1 MRRLLLP
8 LGAAACLL
16 AGAGLSTVRLVQ
28 PEVGLAVRLVAL
40 APWAVPAYLL
50 ALLLLVS
57 MLLTSRAR
65 RRYLAPRLAPW
76 AALAVAGLVLHGT
89 WLAPLFVGA
98 GEPPADAG
106 PRLRVMTA
114 NLLNGTA
121 DAEALVRLAEA
132 QDVDLLAVQEVTPT
146 SPAADG
152 GGGSQ
157 RAAAVPRR
165 TGAVRGGGHDALLAL
180 PASAV
185 SGRCHPVDLVRG
197 GCPGGGDEVPSP
209 GHPSG
214 VPDGERGAVARGP
227 PGAARDRRRPTA
239 GPADGRPQRH
249 AGPPRAARAAGRR
262 SARRR
267 GSGGIGL
274 AADLALGG
282 RGRARAPV
290 AAAGGD
296 DRPRPGRRGWTAT
309 RTRTL
314 EVPGTDHGPWSRRSS
329 RPERGG
335 RGAWALPAPH
345 TARAGRPPGAP

>member
-65 RRYLAPRLAPW
+65 RHLAPRLAPW

-146 SPAADG
+146 SLLLMEEAGLNEQLPFHAGQALYG
-152 GGGSQ
+152 VEGTMLYSRFPLSGE
-157 RAAAVPRR
+157 RAVPTRWTSFVVAAR
-165 TGAVRGGGHDALLAL
+165 VEGTRFRVLVTHPESPMGNAAQWREDHRVLRETVGTRPPDLLMGDLNATPDHRELRALLDAGL
-180 PASAV
+180 RDAAEQAGSGWQPTWPSA
-185 SGRCHPVDLVRG
+185 G
-197 GCPGGGDEVPSP
+197 EV
-209 GHPSG
+209 G
-214 VPDGERGAVARGP
+214 RGP
-227 PGAARDRRRPTA
+227 LSL
-239 GPADGRPQRH
+239 
-249 AGPPRAARAAGRR
+249 PPVVT
-262 SARRR
+262 
-267 GSGGIGL
+267 IDHVL
-274 AADLALGG
+274 
-282 RGRARAPV
+282 V
-290 AAAGGD
+290 GD
-296 DRPRPGRRGWTAT
+296 GWTAT

-314 EVPGTDHGPWSRRSS
+314 EVPGTDH
-329 RPERGG
+329 
-335 RGAWALPAPH
+335 AALVAEVVAP
-345 TARAGRPPGAP
+345 